1 MELTLTHLTGMI
13 ISLVVILG
21 IGVYSVKKIRTAVDF
36 SVSGRSAG
44 PFMVMGTILGTLVGG
59 ASTIGTAQLAYLYGF
74 SAWWFTLGGGLGCLV
89 IALFLVRPMRDTT
102 FETIPRF
109 ISSSYGTTAGVMAAL
124 FVSIGMFINIMPQ
137 IFSSVAL
144 LSSMFTMLNLQ
155 LAALITVVLIISYVI
170 FSGAWGTG
178 LMGLTS
184 IALAAL
190 GMLAAGIISFSMSG
204 GAAGLGAFYPSYPWF
219 SLFGRGLNTDLA
231 AAFSMIIGVLSSQI
245 YFQGVF
251 CSRDL
256 PSARKGLLLSA
267 VIGPAIGAGGILV
280 GLYMRMHYPAI
291 DPAQALPLFVINYLP
306 PWFAGVVLA
315 VILLVLIST
324 GGGLTLG
331 VSTMLN
337 RDIYKRLDPG
347 ADDRRVLLVFRLL
360 IIVIMLLALAVV
372 VLSGEHV
379 LIQSWSYLSFGL
391 RGATVCFPLFAVIF
405 LKGKISPRGGTLAVI
420 TAPSIVII
428 GTLLQS
434 PVNPLYFGLAASFLI
449 LCIDYLKHR
458 GNHYSEQE

>member
-1 MELTLTHLTGMI
+1 MELTFTHLAGMVI
-13 ISLVVILG
+13 ALAVILG
-21 IGVYSVKKIRTAVDF
+21 LGVYSVKKIKTAVDF

-44 PFMVMGTILGTLVGG
+44 PFLVMGTILGTLVGG

-74 SAWWFTLGGGLGCLV
+74 SAWWFTLGGGLGCLI
-89 IALFLVRPMRDTT
+89 IALFLVRPMRNTT

-137 IFSSVAL
+137 IFSSMAL
-144 LSSMFTMLNLQ
+144 LTSIFTLLNLQ
-155 LAALITVVLIISYVI
+155 LAALITVVLIVLYVI

-178 LMGLTS
+178 LMGMAN
-184 IALAAL
+184 IILAAL
-190 GMLAAGIISFSMSG
+190 GMLAAGTIALAMSG
-204 GAAGLGAFYPSYPWF
+204 GGEGLTAFYPSYPWF

-231 AAFSMIIGVLSSQI
+231 AAFSMMIGVLSSQI

-256 PSARKGLLLSA
+256 PSARQGLLLSA
-267 VIGPAIGAGGILV
+267 LIGPAIGAGGILV

-291 DPAQALPLFVINYLP
+291 DPAQALPLFVLNYFP
-306 PWFAGVVLA
+306 AWFAGVILA
-315 VILLVLIST
+315 VLLLVLIST
-324 GGGLTLG
+324 GAGLTLG

-337 RDIYKRLDPG
+337 RDIYERLDPG

-360 IIVIMLLALAVV
+360 IVAIMLLALGV
-372 VLSGEHV
+372 VLFSGDDV
-379 LIQSWSYLSFGL
+379 LIQTWSYLSFGL
-391 RGATVCFPLFAVIF
+391 RGATVFFPLFAVIF
-405 LKGKISPRGGTLAVI
+405 LKGKISPRGGSWAVI
-420 TAPSIVII
+420 SAPSIVIL

-434 PVNPLYFGLAASFLI
+434 PINPLYFGLAASFLI
-449 LCIDYLKHR
+449 ICIDYLKNR
-458 GNHYSEQE
+458 GNHFDELE

>member
-1 MELTLTHLTGMI
+1 MELTLTHLAGMI
-13 ISLVVILG
+13 IALVVILG
-21 IGVYSVKKIRTAVDF
+21 IGIYSVKKIKTAVDF

-44 PFMVMGTILGTLVGG
+44 PFLVMGTILGTLVGG

-74 SAWWFTLGGGLGCLV
+74 SAWWFTLGGGLGCLI

-137 IFSSVAL
+137 IFSSMAL
-144 LSSMFTMLNLQ
+144 LTSMFTMLNLQ
-155 LAALITVVLIISYVI
+155 LAALITVVLIVLYVI

-178 LMGLTS
+178 LMGMAN
-184 IALAAL
+184 IILAAL
-190 GMLAAGIISFSMSG
+190 GMLAAGAIAFAMSG
-204 GAAGLGAFYPSYPWF
+204 GREGLAAFYPFYPWF

-231 AAFSMIIGVLSSQI
+231 AAFSMMIGVLSSQI

-256 PSARKGLLLSA
+256 PSARQGLLLSA
-267 VIGPAIGAGGILV
+267 LIGPAIGAGGILV

-291 DPAQALPLFVINYLP
+291 DPARALPLFVLNYFPDWL
-306 PWFAGVVLA
+306 AGVILA
-315 VILLVLIST
+315 VLLLVLIST
-324 GGGLTLG
+324 GAGLTLG

-337 RDIYKRLDPG
+337 RDIYLRLDPG
-347 ADDRRVLLVFRLL
+347 AGDRRVLLVFRLL
-360 IIVIMLLALAVV
+360 IVAIMLLALGV
-372 VLSGEHV
+372 VLYSGDDV
-379 LIQSWSYLSFGL
+379 LIQTWSYLSFGL
-391 RGATVCFPLFAVIF
+391 RGATVFFPLFAVIF
-405 LKGKISPRGGTLAVI
+405 LKGKISPRGGSLAVI
-420 TAPSIVII
+420 SAPSIVII

-449 LCIDYLKHR
+449 LCIDYLSNR
-458 GNHYSEQE
+458 GNHFEEQE

>member
-204 GAAGLGAFYPSYPWF
+204 GAAGLGAFYPS
-219 SLFGRGLNTDLA
+219 
-231 AAFSMIIGVLSSQI
+231 
-245 YFQGVF
+245 
-251 CSRDL
+251 
-256 PSARKGLLLSA
+256 
-267 VIGPAIGAGGILV
+267 
-280 GLYMRMHYPAI
+280 
-291 DPAQALPLFVINYLP
+291 LPLV
-306 PWFAGVVLA
+306 
-315 VILLVLIST
+315 
-324 GGGLTLG
+324 
-331 VSTMLN
+331 
-337 RDIYKRLDPG
+337 
-347 ADDRRVLLVFRLL
+347 
-360 IIVIMLLALAVV
+360 
-372 VLSGEHV
+372 
-379 LIQSWSYLSFGL
+379 Q
-391 RGATVCFPLFAVIF
+391 
-405 LKGKISPRGGTLAVI
+405 
-420 TAPSIVII
+420 
-428 GTLLQS
+428 
-434 PVNPLYFGLAASFLI
+434 PVRARA
-449 LCIDYLKHR
+449 
-458 GNHYSEQE
+458 